1 LSDPSAELETTAPPE
16 SLVGREFLG
25 RYRLLEP
32 VGRGG
37 MSVVYK
43 ALNLKMDHI
52 VAVKVLSK
60 SLAKDEAQVRL
71 FNKEAFASSRLAH
84 PNTIKVFDFG
94 ESEDGYLF
102 IVMEH
107 LDGETL
113 GALLRRTGAL
123 SLGKTFRIM
132 RQICKSLA
140 EAHSVGIIHRD
151 LKPENIF
158 ITNIYGEE
166 DYVKVLDFGIAKMLG
181 PDLEDHTPSPS
192 GRIWGSPL
200 YLSPEHILNR
210 PVSIQSDLYSLGCV
224 LFEMITSRPPFIA
237 KKAIDVV
244 MSHVEDVPPKL
255 GEFMPDKIEASYV
268 LDILLGDLLSKDP
281 KERPGSSEDLLER
294 LEVVALDLGIKS
306 PGTDPSRLA
315 MDGPDTQR
323 DTGPR
328 AGVQGQKPIRGNV
341 LRVFIV
347 FSVLCGIAYFAF
359 RPGGLMD
366 PLRGAKYQIPSG
378 AQGLISPRK
387 ASPSSQDPATNG
399 TTPGSQV
406 EYEREFLVQSVP
418 SGASVLLGEIEIGKT
433 PFLVKFK
440 GDQTEKS
447 LKVRKKGYEEIQ
459 VILSKQLV
467 GALPTQGLS
476 VKMEEKPKPAKSG
489 VSGSGKKGRSQ
500 KKKWQNW

>member
-1 LSDPSAELETTAPPE
+1 
-16 SLVGREFLG
+16 
-25 RYRLLEP
+25 
-32 VGRGG
+32 

-43 ALNLKMDHI
+43 ALHLKMDRI

-60 SLAKDEAQVRL
+60 SLAQDEAQVRL

-166 DYVKVLDFGIAKMLG
+166 DYVKVLDFGIAKVLG

-224 LFEMITSRPPFIA
+224 LFEMLTSRPPFVA

-244 MSHVEDVPPKL
+244 MSHVEDAPPKL
-255 GEFMPDKIEASYV
+255 GEFMPDKVEESRV
-268 LDILLGDLLSKDP
+268 LDLLVGDLLLKDP
-281 KERPGSSEDLLER
+281 KERPGSAEDLLER
-294 LEVVALDLGIKS
+294 LETVALDLGIKS
-306 PGTDPSRLA
+306 PGTDPSRMA
-315 MDGPDTQR
+315 MDGSDAQR
-323 DTGPR
+323 DSGSRSR
-328 AGVQGQKPIRGNV
+328 AKGQKPIRGNV
-341 LRVFIV
+341 LLVFVV
-347 FSVLCGIAYFAF
+347 FSVLCAGAYFAF
-359 RPGGLMD
+359 RPGGFMD
-366 PLRGAKYQIPSG
+366 PLKEAKYQIPTG
-378 AQGLISPRK
+378 AQGQISPRK
-387 ASPSSQDPATNG
+387 ASPPQATNG
-399 TTPGSQV
+399 TTPGQQV
-406 EYEREFLVQSVP
+406 EYEREFLVQSEP
-418 SGASVLLGEIEIGKT
+418 SGASVLLGGDELGKT
-433 PFLVKFK
+433 PFVVKFK
-440 GDQTEKS
+440 GNQTEKS

-467 GALPTQGLS
+467 AALPAEGLS
-476 VKMEEKPKPAKSG
+476 VKMEEKPKATKSG
-489 VSGSGKKGRSQ
+489 SSGSGKTGRSQ
-500 KKKWQNW
+500 KMKWKTW